1 MEAQLSI
8 INQYF
13 YAFNRFD
20 VDGMAGLLHQ
30 KFRFFLFQ
38 DEVLNMEIKGI
49 EEFKSLAKHAQNYL
63 SHREQTIVSVKEVK
77 LGIEVRTVYKAI
89 FAVDLPHGQ
98 HAGQSTTRESRTIF
112 TIKDDKILEMR
123 EYA

>member
-13 YAFNRFD
+13 DAFNRFD
-20 VDGMAGLLHQ
+20 VEGMAELLHQ
-30 KFRFFLFQ
+30 KFRFYLFQ
-38 DEVLNMEIKGI
+38 DEVLNMEMKGI
-49 EEFKSLAKHAQNYL
+49 KEFKSLAEHAQNYL
-63 SHREQTIVSVKEVK
+63 SYREQTVVSTTEVK
-77 LGIEVRTVYKAI
+77 LGIEVTTVYKAT

-112 TIKDDKILEMR
+112 SIKDDKILEMR